1 MWIAT
6 TRGFFSAVAKDG
18 PDTIVVRARVRGDLE
33 NLLPLLGEATIVD
46 GGGTDYPFRVRIS
59 RSTWK
64 QALGVLADE
73 IDYGNFKDAV
83 RRPSGPC
90 AGSGLPPRLG
100 EPSRSAAKHDLNEG

>member
-46 GGGTDYPFRVRIS
+46 GGGTDYPFRVRVS

-83 RRPSGPC
+83 ADRQGR
-90 AGSGLPPRLG
+90 AREAVYHDVWENLRDLP
-100 EPSRSAAKHDLNEG
+100 RSTT